1 MVAAVGVT
9 ARSSLMVPVMW
20 QLCLM
25 SLITTAHA
33 SPLPHTHMR
42 VSTPSSSSSLL
53 SLSFSPTLLPCYPR
67 PRQELSFFYNLVA
80 NWRIRAC
87 PHMRSGLHLS
97 PLSSVHKQ
105 FVQDVYLHIS
115 ANLDMHLHTWKER
128 GEKQS
133 TDSRF
138 DSFSMETFVQL
149 ACLQVCQP
157 GQCFSYETRGE
168 TFLYNHRGREQSLNW
183 HRHTCIHTHSYVQ
196 TRLHRAISPD
206 FCHFCSASIRR
217 RLLLLTS
224 CWQVPE
230 SLLSLGEG

>member
-1 MVAAVGVT
+1 
-9 ARSSLMVPVMW
+9 
-20 QLCLM
+20 
-25 SLITTAHA
+25 
-33 SPLPHTHMR
+33 
-42 VSTPSSSSSLL
+42 
-53 SLSFSPTLLPCYPR
+53 
-67 PRQELSFFYNLVA
+67 
-80 NWRIRAC
+80 
-87 PHMRSGLHLS
+87 MRSGLHLS

-149 ACLQVCQP
+149 SCLQVCQP

>member
-1 MVAAVGVT
+1 
-9 ARSSLMVPVMW
+9 MVPVMW

-25 SLITTAHA
+25 SLITTEHT
-33 SPLPHTHMR
+33 SPLPHTH
-42 VSTPSSSSSLL
+42 T
-53 SLSFSPTLLPCYPR
+53 CAPR
-67 PRQELSFFYNLVA
+67 PPPHPPHFFLFLFLPPSCHVTPDQDRNFLFFYNLVA

-97 PLSSVHKQ
+97 PFSSVHKQ

-133 TDSRF
+133 TDSHF

-168 TFLYNHRGREQSLNW
+168 TFLYDHRGREQSLNW

-206 FCHFCSASIRR
+206 FCHFCSVSIRR